1 MMKVIKTPALL
12 VLLFLLSNC
21 SDQGNALVTQQCTMD
36 PYENFGKVK
45 CVFMN
50 EGSIAGSICK
60 SASLVRN
67 KSDYKIDESGRPVI
81 RWDGIKDFNYRYS
94 RRYGEYGRGLL
105 YPERQ
110 ISSNGKICSGIL
122 EPEEIVERSMNF
134 FFTLPGPSF
143 GKNYSLTKFCNPP
156 NDSSLRSIWKGCDW
170 VLVDID

>member
-1 MMKVIKTPALL
+1 MKVIKTPALL

-21 SDQGNALVTQQCTMD
+21 SDQGNALVSQQCTMD

-81 RWDGIKDFNYRYS
+81 SWNGIKDFNYWYVKRN
-94 RRYGEYGRGLL
+94 GEWGLL
-105 YPERQ
+105 YPERR
-110 ISSNGKICSGIL
+110 INTNGKICSGIL
-122 EPEEIVERSMNF
+122 EPEEIVERSINF

-143 GKNYSLTKFCNPP
+143 GKNYSLTNFCNRKY
-156 NDSSLRSIWKGCDW
+156 DSSLRSIWKGCDW